1 MKKITLTL
9 TLICMS
15 AFVFGQQQQFNNDN
29 RALYTYKIE
38 HYHKMKS
45 GGQILTF
52 GGSALFAIGLA
63 TIISGANSYDNNN
76 NTSTTDNG
84 LNGTIVGGVVM
95 YVAGIG
101 CVGAG
106 VPLWVVGGINQGRYE
121 RKLDSLSFKLK
132 VNPQSAGI
140 ALCYKF

>member
-1 MKKITLTL
+1 MKKITLML
-9 TLICMS
+9 TLICVS
-15 AFVFGQQQQFNNDN
+15 VFVFGQQQQFSNDN

-63 TIISGANSYDNNN
+63 TIISGANSYDNS
-76 NTSTTDNG
+76 NTSTTGNG
-84 LNGTIVGGVVM
+84 LNGTIVGGLVM

-106 VPLWVVGGINQGRYE
+106 VPL
-121 RKLDSLSFKLK
+121 
-132 VNPQSAGI
+132 
-140 ALCYKF
+140 